1 MKIVHRPVLV
11 KEILHGLALQPGA
24 VVLDATVGLGGHA
37 EIILQAIGPQ
47 GLLIGVDRDLEAL
60 AFAQARL
67 EEFQDQ
73 VKLLHRSF
81 AELARL
87 LGELGVPAVDAVLFD
102 LGVSALQLEK
112 PDRGFSFHREGP
124 LDMRMDQTERRTAGE
139 IVQRS
144 SVKELRR
151 LLNEFGE
158 ERWASRIARRIVQGR
173 PFHTTTQLAETIRR
187 AVPRETRRGRIDP
200 ATRSFQAIRI
210 AVNRELELLPR
221 GLAQAFQVLRP
232 GGRLAVLAYH
242 SLEDRIV
249 KEIFGEQTRQGLCR
263 VVTKKPI
270 RPSPEEVSQ
279 NPRARSARLRM
290 AQRLPLPIRFWLR
303 QRPVQESAAHQRG
316 LPEG

>member
-1 MKIVHRPVLV
+1 M
-11 KEILHGLALQPGA
+11 
-24 VVLDATVGLGGHA
+24 
-37 EIILQAIGPQ
+37 LQAIGPQ

-67 EEFQDQ
+67 EEFRDQ

-81 AELARL
+81 AELAGL
-87 LGELGVPAVDAVLFD
+87 LGGLGVPAVDAVLFD

-112 PDRGFSFHREGP
+112 PDRGFSFSREGP

-151 LLNEFGE
+151 LLSEGGE
-158 ERWASRIARRIVQGR
+158 ERWASRITRRIVEGR

-187 AVPRETRRGRIDP
+187 AVPRGAHRGRIDP

-210 AVNRELELLPR
+210 AVNREMELLPQ

-263 VVTKKPI
+263 VVTQKPI
-270 RPSPEEVSQ
+270 RPSPEEVNQ

-290 AQRLPLPIRFWLR
+290 AQRLLLPK
-303 QRPVQESAAHQRG
+303 G
-316 LPEG
+316 